1 MTTRNSKLLKIKL
14 QDALQLSNDI
24 RDCYFLMSSVI
35 IFKKRKGRMKM
46 LAAGE
51 SGSVGRGTKARKP
64 AVTASPWGR
73 LMLEVDCS
81 CTPVEPCILKCD
93 NTLAKCDTA

>member
-1 MTTRNSKLLKIKL
+1 
-14 QDALQLSNDI
+14 
-24 RDCYFLMSSVI
+24 MSSVI
-35 IFKKRKGRMKM
+35 IFKKKKRKDENACSRREWDG
-46 LAAGE
+46 
-51 SGSVGRGTKARKP
+51 GSVGRRTKVRKP

-93 NTLAKCDTA
+93 NTLAKCNTA